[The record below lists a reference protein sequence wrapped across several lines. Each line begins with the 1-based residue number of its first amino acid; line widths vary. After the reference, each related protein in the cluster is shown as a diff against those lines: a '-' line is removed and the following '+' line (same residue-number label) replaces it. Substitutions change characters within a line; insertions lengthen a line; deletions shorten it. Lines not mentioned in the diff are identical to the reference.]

1 MIIEDQCVY
10 DMSFI
15 TRAEDI
21 RKITKIRDTTVVLFP
36 DTDDP
41 EINSALMEIE
51 LDCVV
56 SVVRVKPG
64 VSVHTFNGNVVING
78 ETVNNGEIVIAN
90 GNIEIMPLPDGMH
103 LDVIVNGNCESDIS
117 NQEKITF
124 LQVNGNFEIKDFSK
138 CVKLSKGAYITADK
152 FKEDGW
158 CYETAGYA
166 VVDQLPENAKGT
178 VESPII
184 IAHESVAKSNVM
196 LDGYVVYVPKIEKIT
211 FWDKTVNLTVTR
223 DMLQNTDGKIVI
235 SNVVNLKIDND
246 VPPEMFRE
254 KILLIGKCVN
264 LSVPR
269 KLKSIVVLKCRK
281 VVKTKVRLWG

>member
-41 EINSALMEIE
+41 EINSALMNIE
-51 LDCVV
+51 LDCVA

-78 ETVNNGEIVIAN
+78 ETVNNGEFVIAN

-103 LDVIVNGNCESDIS
+103 LDVIVNGNCESDIR

-124 LQVNGNFEIKDFSK
+124 LQVNGILEVKDFSK
-138 CVKLSKGAYITADK
+138 CVKLSNGAYITADK

-158 CYETAGYA
+158 CYKAAGYA

-178 VESPII
+178 VASPII

-196 LDGYVVYVPKIEKIT
+196 LEGCVVYVPKIEKIT
-211 FWDKTVNLTVTR
+211 FWDKTVNLTVTH
-223 DMLQNTDGKIVI
+223 DMLRNTEGKIVI

-246 VPPEMFRE
+246 VPPEMFCE
-254 KILLIGKCVN
+254 KVLLIGKCAN

-269 KLKSIVVLKCRK
+269 KLKNVVVLKCRQ